1 MSATTLTPFIIFIA
15 LYPKDPSTA
24 PSVVGNGSGSTTFIP
39 NLYSPTTLD
48 GFQDTTFA
56 DCPGDFDTNGPLF
69 EILNENAKMKICNA
83 SENLKVL
90 LVVSHSSLG
99 SAGSYGVIFKQ
110 TAEKLE
116 KLLGDKA
123 ENIFMVVTHASR
135 NPHIMDQVTTDLNNI
150 LKQPTT
156 SGIDDF
162 KPILQQI
169 ISNKRFTCFCN
180 PSEEAEDGSDYSPP
194 SFSSVD
200 LSRDALLQ
208 SIRGLAF
215 KNVKGTTFSV
225 SSSPNIQKMIDGYVN
240 GTQVLLGA
248 ISIVN
253 QKVIQSLNA
262 YIDLINHQR
271 VQVDISKLNDLLD
284 KLTDIC
290 NTNDQKVSL
299 FDYSKL
305 LISKINACS
314 YLPLINES
322 EMNEILNC
330 LSFYSLFS
338 SNPIQIHP
346 NSSWK
351 TSILL
356 TNLYSSFNND
366 IQSLMKPNLNTQ
378 DNKIF
383 YHGYDIKLSD
393 ISSSVKSGVSDIQV
407 VALNSI
413 IIDCDI
419 TCPSAN
425 FSIYS
430 PKWFI
435 PSTAKF
441 DLSSS
446 PNTTKVEPSQGY
458 QAQGNPGLAG
468 YGGGNFY
475 GVGEQFDKPFNLKII
490 SQGGQGGQ
498 GGDGTQGKPAISGQ
512 RISINTHD
520 GAVGYADP
528 DIARTKIESMNRDS
542 EITSSYLLNFFN
554 KYWFTNNSPLSFVLR
569 TYQEGNKFQSD
580 FVSRFD
586 YINFHVDVTRINYGE
601 DGGIGG
607 QGGIGG
613 LAGQIVILDLSTNS
627 NISSQFSCETS
638 QGAQGV
644 NGTQGRGGNQ
654 SLSLANVTICFSHNR
669 GAIYTSDGIAS
680 ATIRVNSSSDCST
693 GDSADPNNSL
703 FNNNNQP
710 QPTPHPNNAIS
721 SKENYIS
728 FIFQQNASFK
738 QIDILSS
745 QFVKNEI
752 NNNAS
757 GPNLDEIISRLF
769 AFENN
774 FSQKNNQDAIQCFY
788 QQLQKDLI
796 SVAGSLT
803 SEDPNIQTIKY
814 LYQLM
819 CTGISRL
826 KTFNDSCV
834 VIDMKVFLQSISQNI
849 SILQELKK
857 MDTIKVYQSNY
868 TNNIQ
873 AKITEATGFIKT
885 LQNNITQSENEIIDN
900 VNTIIDKISKLVDD
914 AEKENQEYQD
924 EIKQL
929 KSNLIGREIVSGIST
944 ICAGISIFIPQVA

>member
-1 MSATTLTPFIIFIA
+1 

-24 PSVVGNGSGSTTFIP
+24 PSAVGNGSGSTTFIP

-90 LVVSHSSLG
+90 LVVSQSSLG

-135 NPHIMDQVTTDLNNI
+135 NPHIMDQVTSDLDNI
-150 LKQPTT
+150 LQQPTT

-169 ISNKRFTCFCN
+169 IANKRFTCFCN

-225 SSSPNIQKMIDGYVN
+225 SSSPNIQQMIDGYVN

-248 ISIVN
+248 VSIVN

-262 YIDLINHQR
+262 YIDLVNHQR
-271 VQVDISKLNDLLD
+271 VQVDISKLNDLLG

-305 LISKINACS
+305 LISKINACG

-330 LSFYSLFS
+330 LSFFSLFS
-338 SNPIQIHP
+338 SNSIQINP

-356 TNLYSSFNND
+356 TNLYSSFIND
-366 IQSLMKPNLNTQ
+366 IQSLMKSNLNTQ

-425 FSIYS
+425 LSIYS
-430 PKWFI
+430 PQWFI

-446 PNTTKVEPSQGY
+446 TNTTKVEPSQGY
-458 QAQGNPGLAG
+458 KAQGNPGLAG

-475 GVGEQFDKPFNLKII
+475 GVGEQFDKPLNLKII

-512 RISINTHD
+512 RISINTENLSVD
-520 GAVGYADP
+520 YSDP
-528 DIARTKIESMNRDS
+528 DTVRAAIESMHNNS
-542 EITSSYLLNFFN
+542 EITSSFLLAFFN
-554 KYWFTNNSPLSFVLR
+554 KHWFTNNSPLSFVLR
-569 TYQEGNKFQSD
+569 SSEEGNKSQSD
-580 FVSRFD
+580 GCSPFD

-613 LAGQIVILDLSTNS
+613 LAGQIVILDLSINS

-644 NGTQGRGGNQ
+644 NGKHGRGGNQ
-654 SLSLANVTICFSHNR
+654 SHSLANVTVCFSHNR
-669 GAIYTSDGIAS
+669 GWIYTDDGLPT
-680 ATIRVNSSSDCST
+680 ATIGVNSLSDCST
-693 GDSADPNNSL
+693 HGSADPKNSL

-710 QPTPHPNNAIS
+710 QPIPHPNNAIS

-788 QQLQKDLI
+788 LQLQKDLI

-814 LYQLM
+814 LYQLL

-834 VIDMKVFLQSISQNI
+834 IDMKVFLQSIS
-849 SILQELKK
+849 
-857 MDTIKVYQSNY
+857 
-868 TNNIQ
+868 
-873 AKITEATGFIKT
+873 
-885 LQNNITQSENEIIDN
+885 
-900 VNTIIDKISKLVDD
+900 
-914 AEKENQEYQD
+914 
-924 EIKQL
+924 
-929 KSNLIGREIVSGIST
+929 
-944 ICAGISIFIPQVA
+944 